1 MGKLL
6 RQVERELKK
15 AKHCAIYGE
24 ELNRVWPD
32 DGNQRESKIAR
43 FSEDHGF
50 ACGFIVT
57 VYARFSIES
66 LASAAKIVF
75 RLFPMRRLERR
86 SVEHS
91 VQENQKARA
100 MPVTWRTQIA

>member
-32 DGNQRESKIAR
+32 DGNQREPKIAR
-43 FSEDHGF
+43 FAEDHGF
-50 ACGFIVT
+50 RLWFYRNGLCAI
-57 VYARFSIES
+57 SIES
-66 LASAAKIVF
+66 LARAAKIVI
-75 RLFPMRRLERR
+75 RLF
-86 SVEHS
+86 
-91 VQENQKARA
+91 
-100 MPVTWRTQIA
+100 